1 MDWLDKV
8 KACNPFD
15 PENRKRV
22 YMEVPIPDAE
32 LALRVME
39 RSWRQLELDRLIE
52 IAKLL
57 QEIID
62 DGTGSPDGKKRVW
75 PIRAAHW
82 REAKRLLSDE
92 WEPLTW
98 RGGEALLER
107 VAQTQRDEGG
117 VSDE

>member
-1 MDWLDKV
+1 MNKWLDELEDYIQELRKFA
-8 KACNPFD
+8 KPIGA
-15 PENRKRV
+15 NR
-22 YMEVPIPDAE
+22 I
-32 LALRVME
+32 LWL
-39 RSWRQLELDRLIE
+39 SWELDRLIE

-92 WEPLTW
+92 W
-98 RGGEALLER
+98 R
-107 VAQTQRDEGG
+107 
-117 VSDE
+117 